1 MKTTFTVLI
10 LIALATSFLTAQT
23 QDKQEPM
30 DHHKHMQVMLMLKDS
45 SMMDMMM
52 SNVAANRQMRL
63 KMMEKMAE
71 YTEGDTASMQE
82 LCKVMMKGNNTH
94 SMEETTGCGMMKH
107 EKMQGKTNEMGKGK
121 QEKEGQDKPHKH

>member
-1 MKTTFTVLI
+1 MKTTFPVLI

-23 QDKQEPM
+23 QDKQQPM
-30 DHHKHMQVMLMLKDS
+30 GHQNHMQMMQMLKDS

-82 LCKVMMKGNNTH
+82 LCTVMMKGNNTH
-94 SMEETTGCGMMKH
+94 SMEESAGCGMMNH
-107 EKMQGKTNEMGKGK
+107 EKMQGKTNEMEKGK
-121 QEKEGQDKPHKH
+121 QEKQDHNKPHKH